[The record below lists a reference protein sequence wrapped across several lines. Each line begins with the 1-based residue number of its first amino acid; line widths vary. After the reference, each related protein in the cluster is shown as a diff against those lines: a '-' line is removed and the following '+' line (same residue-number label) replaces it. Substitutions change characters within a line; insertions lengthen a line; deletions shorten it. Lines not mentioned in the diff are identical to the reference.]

1 MSVNM
6 FFLEIPV
13 LLMYNFIKYLLIKE
27 LIMSSDLREQ
37 FFTSIVHFRKL
48 EATLSSECEMQMNEM
63 AILHSIAG
71 TCCRECPC
79 MNLDVPKIQQKLH
92 ISKPAISYILNTLEK
107 KNYITREIDPKDRR
121 KVSIS
126 ATPEGRAAAEQSMK
140 KYDEIWDEILKRF
153 GEDNM
158 KNLIELIQSLDEL
171 YAAMGKK

>member
-1 MSVNM
+1 
-6 FFLEIPV
+6 
-13 LLMYNFIKYLLIKE
+13 
-27 LIMSSDLREQ
+27 MSSELREE

-48 EATLSSECEMQMNEM
+48 ESTFSSECEMQMNEM
-63 AILHSIAG
+63 VILQSIAG
-71 TCCRECPC
+71 TCCQECPC
-79 MNLDVPKIQQKLH
+79 MNLDVPKIQKKLN

-107 KNYITREIDPKDRR
+107 KKYITREIDPKDRR

-140 KYDEIWDEILKRF
+140 KYDEIWDEILERF

>member
-48 EATLSSECEMQMNEM
+48 EAALSSECEMQMNEM

-92 ISKPAISYILNTLEK
+92 ISKAAISYILNTLEK

-140 KYDEIWDEILKRF
+140 KYDEIWDEILERF

>member
-1 MSVNM
+1 
-6 FFLEIPV
+6 
-13 LLMYNFIKYLLIKE
+13 
-27 LIMSSDLREQ
+27 MSSDLREQ

-140 KYDEIWDEILKRF
+140 KYDKIWDEILERF

>member
-1 MSVNM
+1 MDNK
-6 FFLEIPV
+6 LQ
-13 LLMYNFIKYLLIKE
+13 
-27 LIMSSDLREQ
+27 EQ
-37 FFTSIVHFRKL
+37 FFSSMMCFKKL
-48 EATLSSECEMQMNEM
+48 EASFSLACEMQMNEM

-140 KYDEIWDEILKRF
+140 KYDEIWDEILERF

>member
-1 MSVNM
+1 
-6 FFLEIPV
+6 
-13 LLMYNFIKYLLIKE
+13 
-27 LIMSSDLREQ
+27 MSSDLREQ

-107 KNYITREIDPKDRR
+107 KKYITREIDPKDRR

-140 KYDEIWDEILKRF
+140 KYDEIWDEILERF

>member
-1 MSVNM
+1 
-6 FFLEIPV
+6 
-13 LLMYNFIKYLLIKE
+13 
-27 LIMSSDLREQ
+27 MSSDLREQ

-140 KYDEIWDEILKRF
+140 KYDEIWDEILERF

-171 YAAMGKK
+171 YAPMGKK

>member
-1 MSVNM
+1 
-6 FFLEIPV
+6 
-13 LLMYNFIKYLLIKE
+13 
-27 LIMSSDLREQ
+27 MSSDLREQ

-79 MNLDVPKIQQKLH
+79 MNLDVPKMQKKLH

-126 ATPEGRAAAEQSMK
+126 ATPEGKTAAEESMK
-140 KYDEIWDEILKRF
+140 RYDELWSEILMQF
-153 GEDNM
+153 GEENM
-158 KNLIELIQSLDEL
+158 KELIRLIQELDCL
-171 YAAMGKK
+171 YESFSR

>member
-140 KYDEIWDEILKRF
+140 KYDEIWGEILERF

>member
-1 MSVNM
+1 
-6 FFLEIPV
+6 
-13 LLMYNFIKYLLIKE
+13 
-27 LIMSSDLREQ
+27 MSSDLREQ

-140 KYDEIWDEILKRF
+140 KYDEIWDEILKHF